1 MAPGSFAS
9 GQQPQPPQTSH
20 QPPQQQQQQQQPF
33 AMDMELGYP
42 SAAAAAVAMGEAYR
56 SQGNFFGGLE
66 YQAQAE
72 ENRQPQRRRRQAGRN
87 EGNAAVQAALPV
99 SIGAAD
105 KQQQQHMG
113 QFGILAPTPV
123 PVAHPHGSMAP
134 VMGQQTLHFAPA
146 MPTGAGAGAAD
157 DASSAVPAAQG
168 KLGGK
173 IIVDPPDLQAWREK
187 LFNVD
192 EMIVLTQEQFETY
205 FPHVDNVYSHRST
218 QKYKRK
224 PFISHYWD
232 CRMKGRPPGTP
243 KTEDPNKKRRRRSAR
258 ERDLCDV
265 KIKIT
270 EYFPS
275 AEPLQLDTSDTSAA
289 AAAAVAAGYHGQRF
303 WTIQRV
309 NGNGGNGKGDGVAG
323 PHKHTLAKSD
333 EIKKNSVQRH
343 VAAQDK
349 VAKRAQP
356 APRRTSGA
364 AAVTAKKHTR
374 DGGDLRLYAAS
385 YCPFSQRVWIAL
397 EAKGVP
403 YQYCETDPH
412 RRPAQPAL
420 LEANP
425 QGKVPAIRQGA
436 WACSESAL
444 EDLDQRVPLLP
455 SDGRLK
461 ANCRFWINHASFTSH
476 LLSADSMPEE
486 ENIPK
491 KEEEHEL
498 TRAFQIN
505 TDLLA
510 AFYALLR
517 NTDLARRPDLIARLQ
532 AQLDRLAQAADE
544 HGPYF
549 LGPMLSLVDV
559 HLAPF
564 ALRLRTILHPRRG
577 WPDPAAPAGGGGS
590 SERWA
595 RWLDALERD
604 PHVKATTSADDLY
617 ADTADLLINNAAPVP
632 PTNV

>member
-113 QFGILAPTPV
+113 QFGILAPTSV

-146 MPTGAGAGAAD
+146 MPTGAGAAAAD
-157 DASSAVPAAQG
+157 DASSAMPAAQG

-461 ANCRFWINHASFTSH
+461 ANCRFWINH
-476 LLSADSMPEE
+476 
-486 ENIPK
+486 
-491 KEEEHEL
+491 
-498 TRAFQIN
+498 IN

-510 AFYALLR
+510 AFYTLLR

-632 PTNV
+632 P

>member
-20 QPPQQQQQQQQPF
+20 QSPQQQQQQPF

-157 DASSAVPAAQG
+157 DASSAMPAAQG

-192 EMIVLTQEQFETY
+192 GMIVLTQEQFETY

-364 AAVTAKKHTR
+364 AAVTAKKHAR

-436 WACSESAL
+436 WACSESA
-444 EDLDQRVPLLP
+444 
-455 SDGRLK
+455 
-461 ANCRFWINHASFTSH
+461 
-476 LLSADSMPEE
+476 
-486 ENIPK
+486 
-491 KEEEHEL
+491 
-498 TRAFQIN
+498 IN

-510 AFYALLR
+510 AFYAVLR
-517 NTDLARRPDLIARLQ
+517 NTDLARQPDLIARLQ

-632 PTNV
+632 P

>member
-1 MAPGSFAS
+1 MASGSFAS

-20 QPPQQQQQQQQPF
+20 QPPQQQQQQQQPY
-33 AMDMELGYP
+33 AMDMDLGYP

-56 SQGNFFGGLE
+56 SQGNLFGELE
-66 YQAQAE
+66 YQAQVE
-72 ENRQPQRRRRQAGRN
+72 ENQQSQRRRRQAGSS
-87 EGNAAVQAALPV
+87 EGNAAVQAAPPV
-99 SIGAAD
+99 SMGAAD
-105 KQQQQHMG
+105 KQQQHMG

-123 PVAHPHGSMAP
+123 PVPHPHGSMAP

-146 MPTGAGAGAAD
+146 MPTGVGAGAAD
-157 DASSAVPAAQG
+157 DASSAMPAAQG

-173 IIVDPPDLQAWREK
+173 IVVDPPDLQAWREK

-275 AEPLQLDTSDTSAA
+275 SEPLQLDTSDTSAA
-289 AAAAVAAGYHGQRF
+289 TAAAVAAGYHGQRF

-343 VAAQDK
+343 AAAQDK

-425 QGKVPAIRQGA
+425 QGK
-436 WACSESAL
+436 
-444 EDLDQRVPLLP
+444 
-455 SDGRLK
+455 
-461 ANCRFWINHASFTSH
+461 
-476 LLSADSMPEE
+476 
-486 ENIPK
+486 
-491 KEEEHEL
+491 
-498 TRAFQIN
+498 IN

-532 AQLDRLAQAADE
+532 AQLGRLVQAADE

-577 WPDPAAPAGGGGS
+577 WPDPAGPAGGGGS

-604 PHVKATTSADDLY
+604 PHVKATMSADDLY
-617 ADTADLLINNAAPVP
+617 ADTADLLINNPAPVP
-632 PTNV
+632 L